1 MHDIMEIIKS
11 LEESALLIKDVNK
24 KKINKA
30 KEQKGWFLSVLLGLL
45 GAVLL
50 GNLLI
55 GNGTV

>member
-24 KKINKA
+24 KKISKA
-30 KEQKGWFLSVLLGLL
+30 KEQEGWFLSVLLGLL

>member
-24 KKINKA
+24 KKISKA